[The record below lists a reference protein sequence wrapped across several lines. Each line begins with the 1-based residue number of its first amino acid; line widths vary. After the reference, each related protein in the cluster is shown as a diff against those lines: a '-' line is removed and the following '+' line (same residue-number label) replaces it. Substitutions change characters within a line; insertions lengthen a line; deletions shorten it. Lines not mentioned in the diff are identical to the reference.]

1 MAYRAF
7 QEAWKIDPVQFNV
20 FASEWIPQ
28 LSLNSRNS
36 KEAHQITKEVL
47 RRYPEKFGNANNHC
61 YLSLLLG
68 EDPKIQA
75 KEAVRITTAFPGSP
89 TFLSTLALAELL
101 NGNPK
106 EALRAMNQR
115 GPIPLNHGE
124 KALLAC
130 ILEAVGN
137 KKDAQKLADGL
148 EESRMLPEEWSMLK
162 KYRLV
167 ES

>member
-1 MAYRAF
+1 M
-7 QEAWKIDPVQFNV
+7 
-20 FASEWIPQ
+20 
-28 LSLNSRNS
+28 
-36 KEAHQITKEVL
+36 
-47 RRYPEKFGNANNHC
+47 
-61 YLSLLLG
+61 LLG

-75 KEAVRITTAFPGSP
+75 KEAVRIITAFPGSS

-115 GPIPLNHGE
+115 GPVPLNHGE